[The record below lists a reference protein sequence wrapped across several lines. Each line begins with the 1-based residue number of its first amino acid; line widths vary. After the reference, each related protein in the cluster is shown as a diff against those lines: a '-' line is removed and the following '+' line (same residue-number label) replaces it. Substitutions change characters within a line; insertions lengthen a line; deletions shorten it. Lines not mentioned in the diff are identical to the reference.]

1 MAEVPQGM
9 IRVVSAEIQREGRYL
24 IAQRYPTAVLPLLW
38 EFPGGRVREGQT
50 DEERLLEALTQR
62 VGVKASVGEKL
73 MEVVH
78 DYGTY
83 QVTLAV
89 YRCSTDGDPWP
100 RHVNAIAWVLPED
113 FADYP
118 FPGADQ
124 QTVELLLA
132 EE

>member
-1 MAEVPQGM
+1 MAEVPSGM
-9 IRVVSAEIQREGRYL
+9 IRVVSAEIQRAGRYL

-50 DEERLLEALTQR
+50 DAQRLQEALAHR
-62 VGVKASVGEKL
+62 VGVHATVGTKL

-89 YRCSTDGDPWP
+89 YRCVVDGDPWA
-100 RHVNAIAWVLPED
+100 RNVNALAWVEPQD

-124 QTVELLLA
+124 HTVELLLR